1 MKFIGYGSIDDYESA
16 CIVVEMNMH
25 TLKREVKKAREIMK
39 DNKFIQMV
47 ELSASDP
54 DEIDSEIFDDLELES
69 YELHPFRG
77 EYKVETEHCLRYG
90 RITVSPWFVSY
101 KCSPKHWPDST
112 LSLTMDVET

>member
-1 MKFIGYGSIDDYESA
+1 MKFIGQGSIDDYQSA

-25 TLKREVKKAREIMK
+25 TLRKEVKKAREIMK
-39 DNKFIQMV
+39 DNKFIQMI

-77 EYKVETEHCLRYG
+77 GYKVETEHYLRYG

-101 KCSPKHWPDST
+101 KCSPKHWDGT